1 VVLDVKHGPASCNA
15 CMRRMHKCH
24 QGLWL
29 MLILHAGVRS
39 SMEQSKHE
47 LLSTPGVA
55 KEQDA
60 STQDFIFQQ
69 TMCGVLFL
77 LHVHP

>member
-1 VVLDVKHGPASCNA
+1 
-15 CMRRMHKCH
+15 
-24 QGLWL
+24 

-39 SMEQSKHE
+39 IMEQSKHE